1 MADSPNILVFPLKV
15 AADGSIRGRCTAKNS
30 RSRSSSAQVRDG
42 MMGAGIGFSSSS
54 SHSQFCPALPS
65 RRKQQFADRRSLQAS
80 RCQPGCKARPTGVR
94 QIHRAFALDERL
106 ECRGGLQASSTPTK
120 AERSRWRSSEESRVS
135 LAEPLRH
142 RLQNLSPLRRLPN
155 RLQLRRSRNP
165 PRRTLRKRRP
175 QSRRPRALRGLPS
188 LRTRSGPCSRKNV
201 TNATRRM
208 RRCLALQWV
217 RRQGGFSCRITT
229 GLRKHEL
236 DG

>member
-106 ECRGGLQASSTPTK
+106 ECSGGLRQARHQQRRSAYCGGVQRDHGSHSRNSCTTVSKTRARSDDSPTG
-120 AERSRWRSSEESRVS
+120 SNSEEAGTRLGAPCASAAHSR
-135 LAEPLRH
+135 EGR
-142 RLQNLSPLRRLPN
+142 
-155 RLQLRRSRNP
+155 
-165 PRRTLRKRRP
+165 
-175 QSRRPRALRGLPS
+175 
-188 LRTRSGPCSRKNV
+188 
-201 TNATRRM
+201 
-208 RRCLALQWV
+208 
-217 RRQGGFSCRITT
+217 
-229 GLRKHEL
+229 EL
-236 DG
+236 